1 MKKVVKMFDLKRNS
15 KDFINFAYKIS
26 TQSSFLLFFV
36 SLFAAYIITYI
47 PEYGLSKEAANTL
60 FILLFAAGLWIS
72 EAIPAFAVSLLVV
85 ALEIVLLGFSD
96 FDFSKQSEWEIYL
109 KPWSSP
115 LIFLFL
121 AGFIMAL
128 AASKTKLDIW
138 LAKKVLFYVGN
149 RPQNIITGLMAV
161 TYLLSMFISN
171 TATAAM
177 MMTIIS
183 PMLLNIKSSNPFSK
197 TVVLAVA
204 ISANLGGMATIIGTP
219 PNAIAVGVLGQNAP
233 SFIGWMGLA
242 LVPSLIIAVILR
254 FLILRIYPSN
264 EEYINLHS
272 IENVEHF
279 DDSTKKFSKIPT
291 LPSWKKSITILIFI
305 VTILLWLTG
314 PLHNIPTTAISF
326 VPIIGFTL
334 FGIIDA
340 DDICKIRWDVII
352 LIIGG
357 LSLGFAVSKSGLD
370 SWFATL
376 IATDGLSIFWIALI
390 FSYFV
395 VVISNFMSN
404 TAATNITLPI
414 VIAIATTISAES
426 SEFAAIAVAL
436 SASLAMS
443 LPVSTPPNA
452 IVFASNKVAS
462 RDFLV
467 IGLTAAFIGPLV
479 IAGWLYFIDT
489 IF

>member
-1 MKKVVKMFDLKRNS
+1 MLDTRRYLKPIFDA
-15 KDFINFAYKIS
+15 AYKIS
-26 TQSSFLLFFV
+26 LKS
-36 SLFAAYIITYI
+36 SLFLFAISLFIAAIVAYTPDYT
-47 PEYGLSKEAANTL
+47 LSKEGVSTL
-60 FILLFAAGLWIS
+60 FILIFAAGLWIS

-96 FDFSKQSEWEIYL
+96 FDFSNQTGWEIYL
-109 KPWSSP
+109 KQWSSP

-128 AASKTKLDIW
+128 AASKTKLDVW
-138 LAKKVLFYVGN
+138 LAKRVLLFVGN
-149 RPQNIITGLMAV
+149 RPHNIITGLMAV
-161 TYLLSMFISN
+161 TYILSMFISN

-177 MMTIIS
+177 MMTILS

-219 PNAIAVGVLGQNAP
+219 PNAIAVGILAQNAP

-242 LVPSLIIAVILR
+242 LVPSLIIVVILR
-254 FLILRIYPSN
+254 FLILKLYPSN
-264 EEYINLHS
+264 EEYINLQS
-272 IENVEHF
+272 IEDVEHF
-279 DDSTKKFSKIPT
+279 DDSTKKFSKVPS
-291 LPSWKKSITILIFI
+291 LPSWKKSITIVIFAL
-305 VTILLWLTG
+305 TILLWLST
-314 PLHNIPTTAISF
+314 PLHHIPTTAISF
-326 VPIIGFTL
+326 IPIIGFTL

-357 LSLGFAVSKSGLD
+357 LSLGFAVSKTGLD
-370 SWFATL
+370 MWFATL
-376 IATDGLSIFWIALI
+376 ISTDGLSVLWITLI

-395 VVISNFMSN
+395 VVVSNFMSN

-414 VIAIATTISAES
+414 VIAITATISEHS
-426 SEFAAIAVAL
+426 SSFAAIAVAL
-436 SASLAMS
+436 SASFAMS

-452 IVFASNKVAS
+452 IVYASKKVHS
-462 RDFLV
+462 KDFLV
-467 IGLTAAFIGPLV
+467 IGIATALIGPLV
-479 IAGWLYFIDT
+479 VIGWLFIWYN
-489 IF
+489 